1 MHLDKQHPTPIYLQ
15 LKEMLR
21 CQIEQG
27 IYFPHQK
34 LPSERELCQHHALSR
49 MTARRALQALIAEGF
64 AYTRVGKGTFVSN
77 DSDTV
82 AKTSANNK
90 DQFLGLADS
99 IIEARCQEKLV
110 EQLLSF
116 DCVGV
121 ERTIRE
127 VLASHP
133 LETVAVKLF
142 PQVIR
147 QLEQRWRKGEANL
160 LTQHYAITT
169 LRSQLIA
176 MVNAA
181 TCEDGPKALLACAPG
196 DQHEIGLLLLA
207 LILRRRGFAVVY
219 LGANITTTEFEEVVD
234 TVQPQLICSSAA
246 TTQAAKALAEFSQE
260 FQVNSL
266 AHSNNNT
273 LFTFGGTVFNQKPTL
288 ITNVAGLYLGDT
300 IEAAV
305 RKIQDLF
312 A

>member
-1 MHLDKQHPTPIYLQ
+1 MHLDKQHPTPVYLQ

-34 LPSERELCQHHALSR
+34 LPSERELCQDYALSR
-49 MTARRALQALIAEGF
+49 MTARRALQALIAEGL
-64 AYTRVGKGTFVSN
+64 AYTRVGKGTFVRN
-77 DSDTV
+77 DSNTI
-82 AKTSANNK
+82 AKTSANDK
-90 DQFLGLADS
+90 DQSLGLADS
-99 IIEARCQEKLV
+99 IIEVHCQQKLV

-133 LETVAVKLF
+133 LEAVAVQLF

-147 QLEQRWRKGEANL
+147 QLEQRWRKGEANPL
-160 LTQHYAITT
+160 AQHYAITT
-169 LRSQLIA
+169 LRSQLTA
-176 MVNAA
+176 MFNAA
-181 TCEDGPKALLACAPG
+181 TCENGPKALLACAPG

-219 LGANITTTEFEEVVD
+219 LGPNITTAEFEEAVD
-234 TVQPQLICSSAA
+234 MVQPQLICSSAA
-246 TTQAAKALAEFSQE
+246 TTQAAKALGEFSQE
-260 FQVNSL
+260 FQANSL
-266 AHSNNNT
+266 TTNNT
-273 LFTFGGTVFNQKPTL
+273 IFTFGGTAFNQNSSL
-288 ITNVAGLYLGDT
+288 IPNVTGLYLGDT
-300 IEAAV
+300 IETAV